1 VISWTPT
8 LAQSGTSNTIRT
20 IVTDNG
26 TPNLSATN
34 VFAVVVNPVAALGS
48 VIYTNGGFLL
58 TWYAPT
64 NDQFTVQ
71 WSGDLVP
78 PQTWTSF
85 SNVVVYT
92 GPPTATNGLFTFF
105 DDGSQFPFTG
115 LRFYRLILLG
125 LATPSPTNSAPVLP
139 VQGTRTL
146 NPLNPLIVTNTATDA
161 DVPAQALTYTLTS
174 TVAGTN
180 VPTINTNTGVISW
193 TPTLAQSGTSNTIRT
208 IVTDNGTP
216 NLSATN
222 VFAVVVN
229 PVPDFS
235 GIVYTNGSYLLTW
248 LAPTNDIFQVQFTDS
263 LLPVN
268 WQNLGN
274 VVTYTGP
281 PTPTN
286 GWFSFSDTNA
296 PLVMKFYQ
304 LVWLP

>member
-1 VISWTPT
+1 
-8 LAQSGTSNTIRT
+8 
-20 IVTDNG
+20 
-26 TPNLSATN
+26 
-34 VFAVVVNPVAALGS
+34 
-48 VIYTNGGFLL
+48 
-58 TWYAPT
+58 
-64 NDQFTVQ
+64 
-71 WSGDLVP
+71 
-78 PQTWTSF
+78 
-85 SNVVVYT
+85 
-92 GPPTATNGLFTFF
+92 
-105 DDGSQFPFTG
+105 
-115 LRFYRLILLG
+115 
-125 LATPSPTNSAPVLP
+125 
-139 VQGTRTL
+139 
-146 NPLNPLIVTNTATDA
+146 
-161 DVPAQALTYTLTS
+161 
-174 TVAGTN
+174 
-180 VPTINTNTGVISW
+180 VISW